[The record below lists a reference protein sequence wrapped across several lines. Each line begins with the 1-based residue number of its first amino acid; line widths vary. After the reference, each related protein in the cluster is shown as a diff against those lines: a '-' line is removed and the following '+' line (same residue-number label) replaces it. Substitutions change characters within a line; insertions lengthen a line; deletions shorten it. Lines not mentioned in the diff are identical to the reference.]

1 MNERNSMSRIAVV
14 GTGSMGKNHVRVLR
28 EMAGV
33 ELVGLV
39 DPNPAV
45 ARPLADRYALP
56 VYASLEALINVAK
69 PEAVVVAT
77 PTAQHF
83 TVVSCLLEHGI
94 HVLVEK
100 PIASTR
106 AEGQAMIDMA
116 ARQGVVLS
124 IGHVERFN
132 PAVIAVGQYLK
143 EGRLG
148 KLIQIDARRLGPY
161 PQHIGDVGVGIDLAV
176 HELDIIRSLSG
187 SEVVS
192 VFADVA
198 HAINSQREDLLVSVL
213 RLENGTIGTLT
224 ISWLSPTKT
233 RELCLT
239 GARGMY
245 RLNYLT
251 QDLEFFENASI
262 DDQGDWDTMQV
273 LRGVSEGQMIRH
285 AIRKKEPLRAELEA
299 FIASVRGEGPVIIT
313 GLDGLRAL
321 ELAEALLTSA
331 RERRPVQ
338 LDPR

>member
-1 MNERNSMSRIAVV
+1 MTRVAVV

-28 EMAGV
+28 EMPDID
-33 ELVGLV
+33 LIGLV
-39 DPNPAV
+39 DPNLAV
-45 ARPLADRYALP
+45 AKPLADRYALP
-56 VYASLEALINVAK
+56 LYADVDALIEAGR

-77 PTAQHF
+77 PTVHHGA
-83 TVVSCLLEHGI
+83 VVSRLLEHGI

-106 AEGQAMIDMA
+106 VEGQAMVELA
-116 ARQGVVLS
+116 ERQGVVLS
-124 IGHVERFN
+124 VGHVERFN
-132 PAVIAVGQYLK
+132 PAVIAVRQYLN

-161 PQHIGDVGVGIDLAV
+161 PQHIGDVGVGVDLAV
-176 HELDIIRSLSG
+176 HELDIIRNLSG

-192 VFADVA
+192 VFAEVA
-198 HAINSQREDLLVSVL
+198 HAIHTEREDLLVSVL
-213 RLENGTIGTLT
+213 RLANGTIGTLT

-251 QDLEFFENASI
+251 QDLEFFENAAI
-262 DDQGDWDTMQV
+262 DGQAGWDTMQI

-285 AIRKKEPLRAELEA
+285 AIRKKEPLRAELDA
-299 FIASVRGEGPVIIT
+299 FLAAVRGEGPVVIT
-313 GLDGLRAL
+313 GTDGLRAL

-331 RERRPVQ
+331 RERRPVVF
-338 LDPR
+338 DA

>member
-1 MNERNSMSRIAVV
+1 MTRVAVV

-28 EMAGV
+28 ELPGAEM
-33 ELVGLV
+33 VGLA
-39 DPNPAV
+39 DPNVAA
-45 ARPLADRYALP
+45 ARPLAERYGLTLYSS
-56 VYASLEALINVAK
+56 VEALIEESK

-77 PTAQHF
+77 PTVHHCA
-83 TVVSCLLEHGI
+83 VSSQLMERGI

-106 AEGQAMIDMA
+106 AEGVSMIETA
-116 ARQGVVLS
+116 ARNNVVLS
-124 IGHVERFN
+124 VGHIERFN
-132 PAVIAVGQYLK
+132 PAVVAVRQHLN

-148 KLIQIDARRLGPY
+148 RLIQIDSRRQGPY
-161 PQHIGDVGVGIDLAV
+161 PERIGDVGVGIDLAV
-176 HELDIIRSLSG
+176 HELDIIRNLSG

-192 VFADVA
+192 VFAEAA
-198 HAINSQREDLLVSVL
+198 HTINSHREDLLVSVL
-213 RLENGTIGTLT
+213 RLANGTIGTLT

-262 DDQGDWDTMQV
+262 DGHGDWETMQI

-299 FIASVRGEGPVIIT
+299 FLSAVRGEGPVVIT
-313 GLDGLRAL
+313 GADGLRAL

-331 RERRPVQ
+331 QERRPVL
-338 LDPR
+338 LDPQ